1 MLKAVRIKL
10 LLWCGTKTTSEIA
23 SSQIEEVFEPV
34 WNITANVPC
43 KHLKGE
49 SPVSERGINEKER
62 SKPYRRRY
70 SPMLK
75 GCIFCHFSVNSF
87 WPPKYWIEK
96 KWQKMNV
103 SNIPSTGKGS
113 IKKNENENILLVIV
127 FFGLSK
133 KYLFEV
139 MMEMMRPL
147 HPLWPATVAVQTWKY
162 SGQSEARPT
171 SPSPRSPSPPHS
183 LTSQTSLNLPC
194 PNSIV
199 EPDNIPSWSPSPSG
213 DFLVSNPYNIEIS
226 SL

>member
-1 MLKAVRIKL
+1 MVKAARIKL
-10 LLWCGTKTTSEIA
+10 LLWCGIKTTSEIA

-49 SPVSERGINEKER
+49 SPVSEKGINEKER

-75 GCIFCHFSVNSF
+75 GCIFCHFLVNWF
-87 WPPKYWIEK
+87 LATKIFDWK
-96 KWQKMNV
+96 KMTENECLIHPIYRKR
-103 SNIPSTGKGS
+103 T
-113 IKKNENENILLVIV
+113 KKRNENI
-127 FFGLSK
+127 FFSPCIIWPQQKNIFLKLWWRWCISP
-133 KYLFEV
+133 LAI
-139 MMEMMRPL
+139 MMMMLKMMRPV

-183 LTSQTSLNLPC
+183 LTSQTSLNLPMSQFYC
-194 PNSIV
+194 
-199 EPDNIPSWSPSPSG
+199 WTR
-213 DFLVSNPYNIEIS
+213 
-226 SL
+226 